1 MPWRIVLR
9 GFAVVVIAIATITFA
24 LSSNEAWTFVITS
37 GVVIASGALIIIA
50 RLLSRLLHEMRQLSQ
65 ANRQFTSAFNQF
77 RGSLGDIIRFNNEAV
92 NDIHERTEGQV
103 AHTFLEEGPSNR

>member
-9 GFAVVVIAIATITFA
+9 AFAVVIVLATITFA
-24 LSSNEAWTFVITS
+24 LSSSEAWTFVITF
-37 GVVIASGALIIIA
+37 GVVITTVTLVIIA
-50 RLLSRLLHEMRQLSQ
+50 RLLSLLLHEMRQLSL

-92 NDIHERTEGQV
+92 EDIHERTEGQV
-103 AHTFLEEGPSNR
+103 AQTFLEEGRSE